1 MFGMHHLFVVYGKVN
16 KILRF
21 DEFQLNVQFTM
32 YFFFFCSENKN
43 KEYEQA
49 LEDLKSS
56 IKSKKFADIRAT
68 ATATIDIVE
77 NQTKSLENTKETICT
92 VIRLFYS
99 DCFLI
104 SLEEIWSF

>member
-1 MFGMHHLFVVYGKVN
+1 MFGMHHLLIVHGKVTYLI
-16 KILRF
+16 ILIKFNRIYTF
-21 DEFQLNVQFTM
+21 YCRL
-32 YFFFFCSENKN
+32 FFSDNQH

-56 IKSKKFADIRAT
+56 VKSKKFADIRTTAIAT
-68 ATATIDIVE
+68 VDIVE
-77 NQTKSLENTKETICT
+77 NQSKSLSNTKENICT
-92 VIRLFYS
+92 VIRLFYN